1 MENLNNQG
9 KTDQQYK
16 DSITFYVV
24 ATIGLALNILCIIFL

>member
-16 DSITFYVV
+16 DNITFYTI
-24 ATIGLALNILCIIFL
+24 AIIGLALNILCIIFL